1 METLTKTT
9 GIILS
14 GGSSRRM
21 GQDKGRILLYGRPLI
36 AHVCRTLES
45 VCSQIMIVAQTHQ
58 DFSFL
63 GHPVVHDNIPGY
75 GSLMGLY
82 TGLRWAET
90 DRILVLA
97 CDMPFVRPQVL
108 RLLTT
113 VAPQADVVVPR
124 INGYLEPL
132 LAVYSKACLKP
143 IESMIKRSEKCVY
156 DFFPDVRVREVHQK
170 EIEVLDPGLH
180 SFVNINTPQ
189 DLETVTGSNDFFRSE
204 FAGNG

>member
-1 METLTKTT
+1 
-9 GIILS
+9 
-14 GGSSRRM
+14 
-21 GQDKGRILLYGRPLI
+21 
-36 AHVCRTLES
+36 
-45 VCSQIMIVAQTHQ
+45 
-58 DFSFL
+58 
-63 GHPVVHDNIPGY
+63 
-75 GSLMGLY
+75 MGLY

-108 RLLTT
+108 RFLTT

-143 IESMIKRSEKCVY
+143 IETMIKRSEKCVY